1 MKKKR
6 LDVRTMAYL
15 AMFIGLTTV
24 LSLLG
29 EFMPIQMPQGGG
41 LFRLMSLPSFF
52 VPIFWEPG
60 KG

>member
-29 EFMPIQMPQGGG
+29 EFMPIQMPQGGVY
-41 LFRLMSLPSFF
+41 FA
-52 VPIFWEPG
+52 
-60 KG
+60 

>member
-29 EFMPIQMPQGGG
+29 EFMPIQMPQGG
-41 LFRLMSLPSFF
+41 LFRSMSLPSFF